1 MDDKQLCASLM
12 RRTRQFTPRAP
23 RPSSS
28 FRMIEFKG
36 PVGPGTQ
43 NAVLY
48 GDPTKPGVYVQR
60 TKFPPGL
67 KVMPHWHP
75 DEWRTAVVLSGTL
88 YFGVGEQW
96 DESKLKAY
104 PAGIFYSEPPKT
116 AHYVW
121 AKDGA
126 NVASTHTDLLCSGST
141 PRPPSWQTADR
152 WTQHYSPKIVP
163 VSACDEPRELRKT
176 YPITPCA

>member
-1 MDDKQLCASLM
+1 MNLRQIFLVLM
-12 RRTRQFTPRAP
+12 TSVACTATAYGQSAQPVIKLP
-23 RPSSS
+23 NE
-28 FRMIEFKG
+28 IEFKA
-36 PVGPGTQ
+36 PVSPAPTQ

-60 TKFPPGL
+60 TKFESGA

-104 PAGIFYSEPPKT
+104 PPGTFYSEPPKT
-116 AHYVW
+116 PHYVW
-121 AKDGA
+121 AKDGEVIIQTTA
-126 NVASTHTDLLCSGST
+126 MGPTATT
-141 PRPPSWQTADR
+141 PIPQKP
-152 WTQHYSPKIVP
+152 
-163 VSACDEPRELRKT
+163 
-176 YPITPCA
+176 